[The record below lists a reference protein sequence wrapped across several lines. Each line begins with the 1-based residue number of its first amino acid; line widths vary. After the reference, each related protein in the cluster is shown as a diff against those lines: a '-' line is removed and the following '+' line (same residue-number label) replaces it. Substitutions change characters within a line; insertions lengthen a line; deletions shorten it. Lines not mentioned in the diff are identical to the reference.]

1 MNNWNENE
9 DSEVNHTSF
18 VFYDS
23 FYKAMKNLSKE
34 EKIEYIDVICNYSLY
49 ENHLEMS
56 HKIEGMFE
64 LIKAQI
70 DANIRKRKNG
80 ERGGRPTKEK
90 TSGYDFNN
98 HRLKV

>member
-1 MNNWNENE
+1 
-9 DSEVNHTSF
+9 
-18 VFYDS
+18 
-23 FYKAMKNLSKE
+23 
-34 EKIEYIDVICNYSLY
+34 
-49 ENHLEMS
+49 
-56 HKIEGMFE
+56 MFE

-90 TSGYDFNN
+90 TLGYDFDN